1 MLPSSVA
8 TFDARRQ
15 RVRCVLHSRATPSSN
30 TSASALSLADTCA
43 FLRGVAALYGDGL
56 DVEVADAVASSSDP
70 PVAQAPE
77 AASGNAAGDSAC
89 AATIMISDVN
99 DQQLQHTVVLHGQ
112 AAITQWMKALL
123 ETRLQSSGSPQADS
137 SIASPLR
144 AQPVTA
150 ATESRNDEPIRIFV
164 SGDRSQV
171 GKSTVCLGLVGAL
184 LRHGF
189 APQDIAYIKPATQCE
204 APQLV
209 AKFCHEKRIACCDI
223 GPIVFY
229 SGFTREFL
237 KGNTEPPETLLAMAK
252 AKMDEIGRGKKV
264 VVVDG
269 VGYPAVGSICGV
281 SNAAVAFAVQ
291 APVVLVGKRG
301 VGDAVDSFN
310 LNACFFESQ
319 GVKVLGALFN
329 RLPQDG
335 YYSLENCRE
344 SVTEYFEQFQPEK
357 QVYGFIPEMEQVPEG
372 GDAEEAESADAPCD
386 GDGENGQEVA
396 RMPPQEARQ
405 AKRVIDTFYEHVNL
419 SQLLRDAEQHQSCKA
434 LSSEP
439 GASAGAQSAK
449 RPHPSPGSVNEPAT
463 NGDAGIVKRSRA
475 EIQAAAKASGA
486 AGG

>member
-1 MLPSSVA
+1 MLPSSL

-15 RVRCVLHSRATPSSN
+15 RVRCVLQQRRVTSSSYS
-30 TSASALSLADTCA
+30 THPSASFADTA
-43 FLRGVAALYGDGL
+43 ALLRGIAALYGDGL
-56 DVEVADAVASSSDP
+56 DVEVAAASSRGP
-70 PVAQAPE
+70 PEAQATAD
-77 AASGNAAGDSAC
+77 AANGAAAGDDDSSAC
-89 AATIMISDVN
+89 TATITVSDV
-99 DQQLQHTVVLHGQ
+99 DSQQQDTVMVLRGR

-123 ETRLQSSGSPQADS
+123 EARLQGS
-137 SIASPLR
+137 SIASP
-144 AQPVTA
+144 VT
-150 ATESRNDEPIRIFV
+150 TRENEPIRIFV

-184 LRHGF
+184 LCHGF
-189 APQDIAYIKPATQCE
+189 APQDVAYIKPVTQCE

-209 AKFCHEKRIACCDI
+209 AKFCQQQRIACCDI

-237 KGNTEPPETLLAMAK
+237 KGNTEPSETLLAMAK
-252 AKMDEIGRGKKV
+252 AKVDEIGRGKKV

-281 SNAAVAFAVQ
+281 SNAAVASAVQ

-329 RLPQDG
+329 RLPSDG
-335 YYSLENCRE
+335 YYSLANCKE
-344 SVTEYFEQFQPEK
+344 SVTAYFTQFQPQK
-357 QVYGFIPEMEQVPEG
+357 QVYGFIPEMEQVPDDGEVI
-372 GDAEEAESADAPCD
+372 EKADIPCD
-386 GDGENGQEVA
+386 GETEQEVA
-396 RMPPQEARQ
+396 HMTQQEAKQ

-419 SQLLRDAEQHQSCKA
+419 TQLLHDAEQHQSFKA
-434 LSSEP
+434 ETSEP
-439 GASAGAQSAK
+439 GAGAAVQSAK
-449 RPHPSPGSVNEPAT
+449 RPHLIPAVVS
-463 NGDAGIVKRSRA
+463 NVAASGDAGVVKRSRA

>member
-1 MLPSSVA
+1 MLPSSL

-15 RVRCVLHSRATPSSN
+15 RVRCVLQQRRVTSSSYN
-30 TSASALSLADTCA
+30 THPSASFTDTA
-43 FLRGVAALYGDGL
+43 GLLRGIAALYGDGL
-56 DVEVADAVASSSDP
+56 DVEVGP
-70 PVAQAPE
+70 PVTQATTD
-77 AASGNAAGDSAC
+77 AANGTGAGDDDDSAC
-89 AATIMISDVN
+89 TATITVIDV
-99 DQQLQHTVVLHGQ
+99 DSQQHKDTVVLLHGR

-123 ETRLQSSGSPQADS
+123 ETRLQDS
-137 SIASPLR
+137 SIASP
-144 AQPVTA
+144 VTA
-150 ATESRNDEPIRIFV
+150 RENEPIRIFV

-189 APQDIAYIKPATQCE
+189 APQDVAYIKPVTQCE

-209 AKFCHEKRIACCDI
+209 AKFCQQQRIACCDI

-237 KGNTEPPETLLAMAK
+237 QGNTESSEVLLAK
-252 AKMDEIGRGKKV
+252 AKAKVDEIGRGKKI

-281 SNAAVAFAVQ
+281 SNAAVASAVQ

-329 RLPQDG
+329 RLPSDG
-335 YYSLENCRE
+335 YYSLANCKE
-344 SVTEYFEQFQPEK
+344 SVTAYFAQFQPQK
-357 QVYGFIPEMEQVPEG
+357 QVYGFIPEMEQVPDDGKVIEKADTPDDG
-372 GDAEEAESADAPCD
+372 GNE
-386 GDGENGQEVA
+386 QEVA
-396 RMPPQEARQ
+396 RMTQQEAKQ

-419 SQLLRDAEQHQSCKA
+419 TQLLHDAEQHQSFKA
-434 LSSEP
+434 ETSEP
-439 GASAGAQSAK
+439 SAGAAVQSAK
-449 RPHPSPGSVNEPAT
+449 QPRPIPAVVSNVAA
-463 NGDAGIVKRSRA
+463 NGDAGVVKRSRA